1 MGAAPLGW
9 QPVAGGG
16 YAENTAD
23 WRVELEDGRR
33 VFVKEALDELAAGW
47 LRKEHRIYAAVSA
60 PFMPELVGWHA
71 GDPLLLVLEDL
82 GDAHWPPPWRDGD
95 VEAVVAALE
104 VVAATP
110 PPAGLPELEELRENL
125 NGWELV
131 AADPEPLLST
141 GLCPRD
147 WLDSAL
153 PAFVS
158 AALIVASGARG
169 ASPLSLPYC

>member
-82 GDAHWPPPWRDGD
+82 QHPLNTFFAGRGHSP
-95 VEAVVAALE
+95 ALE
-104 VVAATP
+104 
-110 PPAGLPELEELRENL
+110 L
-125 NGWELV
+125 
-131 AADPEPLLST
+131 ADRH
-141 GLCPRD
+141 GLCTERD
-147 WLDSAL
+147 RFKDILT
-153 PAFVS
+153 
-158 AALIVASGARG
+158 
-169 ASPLSLPYC
+169 